1 MPADQAEAVQKN
13 LDKLGDVDQFLVDEL
28 GYNDKDDMYKAL
40 SSEQAD
46 SVALAINQ
54 MKQGNAFIIG
64 DQTGIGKGRQGAALI
79 RYAVKQG
86 SVPVYLTHDAPL
98 LSTVY
103 RDTVDIGSKELRP
116 FVIASD
122 KKQAAITDQ
131 DGNLIYDLPSAAEK
145 KRVFD
150 YIKKYG
156 KLPKEYDYVLSTY
169 NQFASGTTD
178 YENGERT
185 SLKLNKGQRLDSPSR
200 LLGQERRDVVEA
212 LMGNG
217 YLILD
222 EFHNASGDSGIGHY
236 FQHIVGKAK
245 GVTFI
250 SATFA
255 KRPDNMPIYAMRTAM
270 SKAGMEASD
279 LIEAIRTGGTT
290 LQEIMS
296 KTLTESGQM
305 IRRERDMTGVSI
317 DYVPMDEAGSVE
329 EQKTKYDSIIDIFND
344 IIDFQKRFV
353 DSYLDTRNEELADI
367 QSTIT
372 NRKGTKALGIKNQP
386 FASKTFNTV
395 RQLLLGIKAPQA
407 VKRAI

>member
-1 MPADQAEAVQKN
+1 M
-13 LDKLGDVDQFLVDEL
+13 
-28 GYNDKDDMYKAL
+28 
-40 SSEQAD
+40 
-46 SVALAINQ
+46 
-54 MKQGNAFIIG
+54 
-64 DQTGIGKGRQGAALI
+64 
-79 RYAVKQG
+79 
-86 SVPVYLTHDAPL
+86 
-98 LSTVY
+98 
-103 RDTVDIGSKELRP
+103 
-116 FVIASD
+116 
-122 KKQAAITDQ
+122 
-131 DGNLIYDLPSAAEK
+131 
-145 KRVFD
+145 FD

-156 KLPKEYDYVLSTY
+156 KLPKEYDYVLTTY
-169 NQFASGTTD
+169 KQFASGTTD

-222 EFHNASGDSGIGHY
+222 ECHNASGDSGIGHY

-296 KTLTESGQM
+296 QTLTESGQM

-317 DYVPMDEAGSVE
+317 D
-329 EQKTKYDSIIDIFND
+329 
-344 IIDFQKRFV
+344 
-353 DSYLDTRNEELADI
+353 
-367 QSTIT
+367 
-372 NRKGTKALGIKNQP
+372 
-386 FASKTFNTV
+386 
-395 RQLLLGIKAPQA
+395 
-407 VKRAI
+407 